1 MELQAYVSPR
11 EAAQMMDMRL
21 DAVYS
26 LLWAKRLQAEKRDGR
41 WQVSR
46 SAVEARMESRR
57 NQKST
62 LRINDSNKRREE
74 LRRIENSRLCAMR
87 KEPRARWGD

>member
-1 MELQAYVSPR
+1 VEIPRIELQAYVSPR

-46 SAVEARMESRR
+46 SAVEARMKR
-57 NQKST
+57 
-62 LRINDSNKRREE
+62 DSKEREAQADE
-74 LRRIENSRLCAMR
+74 
-87 KEPRARWGD
+87 